1 LQPIRPRVLSNRMIS
16 GVEEKSN
23 KLRSDVK
30 RERRIFQK
38 GAISSLLVVLIQMRK
53 FLALLGILQ

>member
-1 LQPIRPRVLSNRMIS
+1 MIS